1 MLTGNQCDSNCEV
14 HYGRE
19 GHALLYHGHNK
30 LSDRCECNSCG
41 CETTYQGSN
50 ASCSSCNVDPI
61 EGAKKLLESAFFE
74 ALKEVHVE
82 KIKKIIERDWGNNI
96 DKAAELAVKT
106 IEKQWQTSLSTS
118 SPSKE
123 FYEELKKIMTS
134 GNK

>member
-1 MLTGNQCDSNCEV
+1 MNAIVVDVKQ
-14 HYGRE
+14 RI
-19 GHALLYHGHNK
+19 
-30 LSDRCECNSCG
+30 
-41 CETTYQGSN
+41 GSN
-50 ASCSSCNVDPI
+50 ASCSSCNTDPI

-106 IEKQWQTSLSTS
+106 IEKQWQASLSTS